1 MDTLTIIIPCFNE
14 EQNILTFYNE
24 VIKVLDNLKNQYQVV
39 SNLLFVDDGSTDNT
53 SEVVKKL
60 ASDYPEIVSYIV
72 LSRNFGKEAALY
84 AGFCHSKADYT
95 AVMDVDLQ
103 DPPEL
108 LIEMYLGIKNEGF
121 DCVAARRKNR
131 AGEPLIRSFFAKI
144 FYYLIR
150 KLSGLQIVDGARD
163 FRIINKQM
171 LDAILSI
178 KESNRFSKG
187 LFPWV
192 GFKTKWIE
200 FENIE
205 RTSGITK
212 WSFSKLMFYALDG
225 IAAFSSAPLIAVS
238 IFGIISMLLSLL
250 LIIVII
256 VRKIIYDDPVAGWP
270 SLVCFILFTS
280 SLQYFF
286 TGIIGFYVAKIYNE
300 TKHRPQFIIKY
311 DSLNQKQP

>member
-95 AVMDVDLQ
+95 ALMDVDLQ

-131 AGEPLIRSFFAKI
+131 AGEPLIRSFFARI
-144 FYYLIR
+144 FYYIIR
-150 KLSGLQIVDGARD
+150 KLSGLQIVDG
-163 FRIINKQM
+163 K
-171 LDAILSI
+171 
-178 KESNRFSKG
+178 RF
-187 LFPWV
+187 
-192 GFKTKWIE
+192 
-200 FENIE
+200 
-205 RTSGITK
+205 
-212 WSFSKLMFYALDG
+212 
-225 IAAFSSAPLIAVS
+225 
-238 IFGIISMLLSLL
+238 
-250 LIIVII
+250 
-256 VRKIIYDDPVAGWP
+256 
-270 SLVCFILFTS
+270 
-280 SLQYFF
+280 
-286 TGIIGFYVAKIYNE
+286 
-300 TKHRPQFIIKY
+300 
-311 DSLNQKQP
+311 